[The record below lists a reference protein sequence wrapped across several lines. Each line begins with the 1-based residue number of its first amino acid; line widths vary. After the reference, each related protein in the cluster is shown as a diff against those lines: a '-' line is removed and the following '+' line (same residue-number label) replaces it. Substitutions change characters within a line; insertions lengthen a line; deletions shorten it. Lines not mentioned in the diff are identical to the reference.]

1 MSGRAVKAILRTISV
16 NKQSVAE
23 MLRTAYSP
31 KKAKLF
37 VVWMNSPAF
46 QHFGRI
52 LLLLPPAGSDHHKHQ
67 GGYTDADSKQ
77 HAACDDFLEKQG
89 AYED

>member
-1 MSGRAVKAILRTISV
+1 MVRTISV

-23 MLRTAYSP
+23 MLRTAYSS
-31 KKAKLF
+31 KKTKLF
-37 VVWMNSPAF
+37 VVWMNSLAF

-52 LLLLPPAGSDHHKHQ
+52 LLLLPPACGGYHERQ

-89 AYED
+89 ADED

>member
-1 MSGRAVKAILRTISV
+1 MTISG

-23 MLRTAYSP
+23 MLRTAYP
-31 KKAKLF
+31 QKKTKLF
-37 VVWMNSPAF
+37 VVWMNSLAF

-52 LLLLPPAGSDHHKHQ
+52 LLLLPPACGGHHKHQ

-77 HAACDDFLEKQG
+77 HTACDDFLEKQG
-89 AYED
+89 ADED

>member
-1 MSGRAVKAILRTISV
+1 
-16 NKQSVAE
+16 
-23 MLRTAYSP
+23 
-31 KKAKLF
+31 
-37 VVWMNSPAF
+37 MNSLAF

-52 LLLLPPAGSDHHKHQ
+52 LLLLPPACGGNHEHQ

-89 AYED
+89 ADED